1 MVQHGPTVLQQQ
13 QLGTPQRPSISQR
26 VRPSLDDSA
35 PQGSDTDSVSMSS
48 LASISSL
55 SSVTSGKREVGRS
68 RAFVQH
74 KQEGQRGSPGQ
85 RKWVAAKISP
95 AAPRPEKDDSL
106 SSPRSDLDCL
116 AMLKSSN
123 RQAIQVGRGGG
134 RSRLFASR
142 KAALP
147 AITQEDRV
155 EDTLEEE
162 MIVREQKEEALLN
175 KSLSSPT
182 ETEDDSGIFT
192 SAHSKYSL
200 ESLVEEGGK
209 GSSSKTRLPSHS
221 GPPPKLTRSLP
232 PDFGWSADVRSIR
245 SKPAVIMAR
254 SETRPSNLREFA
266 GSRSVHNFTDS
277 GEEFA
282 SRETS
287 PMQLLDEICQRE
299 EEEEEGKGR
308 DRIVPGLVSSRKQLL
323 EAAIKQEKVTRKHSQ
338 RSSLGLEDEEE
349 EERELVKEEVVVDRK
364 EESEKRR
371 VRSFVG
377 LRNATCPSGCPND
390 FSAISGLPQLDRL
403 ALQLP
408 TMGKSS
414 TSSSKEASPSL
425 SEVSEASSEL
435 TSVSLHLEQ
444 LPAPVAPVMSTST
457 TSSSNLSQV
466 PEGGKKTSSP
476 DQADFLIDDDYND
489 QQELT
494 FYGHDDS
501 LEESLFEKVDSLLSR
516 RQESQEADGK
526 DSVDGKEEG
535 VGEIVDVNVDFSPV
549 HHKPDSDIQPAPP
562 IHLPKIDE
570 LKALEGVLVKERR
583 RGVTAASWRRLSLMR
598 RRARRS
604 VKEQACPDL
613 PPRPVMKAS
622 SSINA
627 HMRLLG
633 RRWG

>member
-1 MVQHGPTVLQQQ
+1 
-13 QLGTPQRPSISQR
+13 
-26 VRPSLDDSA
+26 
-35 PQGSDTDSVSMSS
+35 MSS

-55 SSVTSGKREVGRS
+55 PSVTSGKRETAGRS

-74 KQEGQRGSPGQ
+74 KQETHRASPGQ
-85 RKWVAAKISP
+85 RKWVAKISP
-95 AAPRPEKDDSL
+95 AAPRTEKNDSL
-106 SSPRSDLDCL
+106 PSPRSDLDCL

-123 RQAIQVGRGGG
+123 RQAIEVGSRGGG

-142 KAALP
+142 RAALP
-147 AITQEDRV
+147 AITQEDKV
-155 EDTLEEE
+155 EDTLEDE
-162 MIVREQKEEALLN
+162 MIVKEEKEEALLN

-200 ESLVEEGGK
+200 ESLVEEGGR
-209 GSSSKTRLPSHS
+209 GSSSKTRLPSNP
-221 GPPPKLTRSLP
+221 GLPPKLTRSLP

-254 SETRPSNLREFA
+254 SETRPSNLRGFA

-277 GEEFA
+277 GEEFG

-323 EAAIKQEKVTRKHSQ
+323 EAAIKQEKVIRKQSP

-349 EERELVKEEVVVDRK
+349 KNEVVVDRK
-364 EESEKRR
+364 EESEKPR

-377 LRNATCPSGCPND
+377 LRNATCPSGRPND

-403 ALQLP
+403 TLQMR
-408 TMGKSS
+408 TTGKSS
-414 TSSSKEASPSL
+414 TGNSKETSPSL

-494 FYGHDDS
+494 FYGHDDDS

-516 RQESQEADGK
+516 RQESQENDGK
-526 DSVDGKEEG
+526 DEVDGKEEG

-549 HHKPDSDIQPAPP
+549 HHKPDSDIHPAPP

-570 LKALEGVLVKERR
+570 LKASEAVMVRQ
-583 RGVTAASWRRLSLMR
+583 
-598 RRARRS
+598 RRAS
-604 VKEQACPDL
+604 VDTLASQA
-613 PPRPVMKAS
+613 
-622 SSINA
+622 SITRDDEEAEDNVDDC
-627 HMRLLG
+627 MLDFDFEER
-633 RRWG
+633 

>member
-1 MVQHGPTVLQQQ
+1 
-13 QLGTPQRPSISQR
+13 
-26 VRPSLDDSA
+26 
-35 PQGSDTDSVSMSS
+35 
-48 LASISSL
+48 
-55 SSVTSGKREVGRS
+55 
-68 RAFVQH
+68 
-74 KQEGQRGSPGQ
+74 
-85 RKWVAAKISP
+85 
-95 AAPRPEKDDSL
+95 
-106 SSPRSDLDCL
+106 
-116 AMLKSSN
+116 MLKSSN
-123 RQAIQVGRGGG
+123 RQAIEVGRGGG

-162 MIVREQKEEALLN
+162 MVVREEKEEALLN

-254 SETRPSNLREFA
+254 SETRPSNVREFA

-308 DRIVPGLVSSRKQLL
+308 NRIVPGLVSSRKQLL
-323 EAAIKQEKVTRKHSQ
+323 EAAIKQEKVTRKHSL
-338 RSSLGLEDEEE
+338 RSSLGLEDEDEK
-349 EERELVKEEVVVDRK
+349 ERESVKEEVVVDRK

-377 LRNATCPSGCPND
+377 LKNAACPTGCPND

-403 ALQLP
+403 GLQLP
-408 TMGKSS
+408 SMGNKSS
-414 TSSSKEASPSL
+414 TSSSKEGSPSL
-425 SEVSEASSEL
+425 SEVSEAS
-435 TSVSLHLEQ
+435 SVSLHLEQ

-526 DSVDGKEEG
+526 DEVDGKEEG
-535 VGEIVDVNVDFSPV
+535 IGEIVDVNVDFSPV
-549 HHKPDSDIQPAPP
+549 HHKADSDIQPTPP
-562 IHLPKIDE
+562 VHLPKIDE
-570 LKALEGVLVKERR
+570 LKALEGVMVKQ
-583 RGVTAASWRRLSLMR
+583 
-598 RRARRS
+598 RRAS
-604 VKEQACPDL
+604 VDTLASQA
-613 PPRPVMKAS
+613 
-622 SSINA
+622 SITRDDEEGEDNVDDC
-627 HMRLLG
+627 MLDFDFEER
-633 RRWG
+633 

>member
-1 MVQHGPTVLQQQ
+1 
-13 QLGTPQRPSISQR
+13 
-26 VRPSLDDSA
+26 
-35 PQGSDTDSVSMSS
+35 
-48 LASISSL
+48 
-55 SSVTSGKREVGRS
+55 
-68 RAFVQH
+68 
-74 KQEGQRGSPGQ
+74 
-85 RKWVAAKISP
+85 
-95 AAPRPEKDDSL
+95 
-106 SSPRSDLDCL
+106 
-116 AMLKSSN
+116 
-123 RQAIQVGRGGG
+123 
-134 RSRLFASR
+134 
-142 KAALP
+142 
-147 AITQEDRV
+147 
-155 EDTLEEE
+155 
-162 MIVREQKEEALLN
+162 
-175 KSLSSPT
+175 
-182 ETEDDSGIFT
+182 
-192 SAHSKYSL
+192 
-200 ESLVEEGGK
+200 
-209 GSSSKTRLPSHS
+209 
-221 GPPPKLTRSLP
+221 
-232 PDFGWSADVRSIR
+232 
-245 SKPAVIMAR
+245 
-254 SETRPSNLREFA
+254 
-266 GSRSVHNFTDS
+266 
-277 GEEFA
+277 
-282 SRETS
+282 
-287 PMQLLDEICQRE
+287 MQLLDEICQQRE

-349 EERELVKEEVVVDRK
+349 EERESVKEEVVVDRK

-377 LRNATCPSGCPND
+377 LKNAACPTGCPND

-408 TMGKSS
+408 SMGKSS
-414 TSSSKEASPSL
+414 TSSSKEGSPSL

-435 TSVSLHLEQ
+435 TSVSLHLDQ

-457 TSSSNLSQV
+457 TSSSNLSQA

-570 LKALEGVLVKERR
+570 LKASEAVMVRQRRASVDTLASQASITRDDEEAEDNVDDCMLDFDFEERRDSCKLEKTQSDEKDGKEVCKRSSLSRSSSSASDEGVILDKCSYEAVREEVGDVRSMLLMLRRVLQEADTVNPFDTDVSLRPGNLYANLVLAESEQL
-583 RGVTAASWRRLSLMR
+583 VSAAEAIEKLSAAAAAGQDTLEDF
-598 RRARRS
+598 S
-604 VKEQACPDL
+604 D
-613 PPRPVMKAS
+613 PVRD
-622 SSINA
+622 IP
-627 HMRLLG
+627 
-633 RRWG
+633 